1 MALSIMTNEQLAVMI
16 QSGKPELMSELW
28 FQVEKFTYQQASLF
42 FSKYKIR
49 CEQLGLTIEDLYQ
62 ESFFAIE
69 KSARMYQ
76 PEKNVKFL
84 TYAGYH
90 LQTQF
95 FTAAKMRSTGWQN
108 DTTLFAIS
116 LDEEHED
123 TEMCLLDYL
132 SDDSAETDI
141 ETVIEKD
148 YIEHLRSDLDE
159 AMNALTEHQTNLVK
173 KRYYENIRPVE
184 IARELKVQRA
194 SLTKPFN
201 KALEVLR
208 ENQKLNQ
215 YWLEM
220 NSVQA

>member
-1 MALSIMTNEQLAVMI
+1 MTNEQLVLMI
-16 QSGKPELMSELW
+16 QSDAPELMSELW
-28 FQVEKFTYQQASLF
+28 LQVEKFNYQQAGLF

-69 KSARMYQ
+69 KSVRMYQ

-95 FTAAKMRSTGWQN
+95 LKTAKMRSTGWQN
-108 DTTLFAIS
+108 DTTICSIS
-116 LDEEHED
+116 LDEENED
-123 TEMCLLDYL
+123 TETCLLDYL
-132 SDDSAETDI
+132 SDDSAEAEI
-141 ETVIEKD
+141 ETIIEKD

-159 AMNALTEHQTNLVK
+159 AMNALTDHQTNLVK

-184 IARELKVQRA
+184 IAKELKVQRA

-215 YWLEM
+215 YWFEM
-220 NSVQA
+220 SSVQA